1 MIASLCKR
9 QYVTFISSNRRH
21 LFSKHFATQGSRQF
35 QAIKNRDQSPKPVI
49 EKPERQKPHFE
60 NEKYMKLRFEN
71 LRQQNKALYPHK
83 FEASMTVESFVKKF
97 DHLKPSEIVKD
108 EIVRVTGRIFSVRI
122 AGRKLRFLDLHQNEA
137 RVQIKADVKEY
148 NQEFEKFEKDFD
160 VVRRGDIVGVSG
172 FPCRTK
178 AGELSIVPTIDGF
191 QILAPSLRILPGV
204 NFTNILRNAF
214 AFVFESV
221 FHSFSVLT
229 VNLVS

>member
-9 QYVTFISSNRRH
+9 QCVTFISSNRH
-21 LFSKHFATQGSRQF
+21 LLGKHFATQGSRQF
-35 QAIKNRDQSPKPVI
+35 QSIKNRDQSPKPVI

-71 LRQQNKALYPHK
+71 LREQALYPHK

-97 DHLKPSEIVKD
+97 DHLKPSEIIKD

-204 NFTNILRNAF
+204 NFTNNLRE

-229 VNLVS
+229 VSLVL